1 MFSSPGF
8 SFASSDPYVVHARR
22 AGHARVVHLGARAQV
37 PAPRIAGVSS
47 VLIDVLAL
55 LLDLANILG
64 GVLLASALLPGRLPE
79 SLAPLALVVGLVALA
94 AGGYWVVVHVT
105 SGPHLFHFE
114 IVGLAVGALLLWD
127 RFTGRTPAW
136 RVPGGNAPGAAPA
149 TAVGP
154 ALLVGVLGVIAVVV
168 GLQGLV
174 TPN

>member
-1 MFSSPGF
+1 MST
-8 SFASSDPYVVHARR
+8 
-22 AGHARVVHLGARAQV
+22 
-37 PAPRIAGVSS
+37 

-127 RFTGRTPAW
+127 RFTGGTPSW
-136 RVPGGNAPGAAPA
+136 RAPAGHGAPA
-149 TAVGP
+149 TAALAGP
-154 ALLVGVLGVIAVVV
+154 TLLVGVLGVIAVVV